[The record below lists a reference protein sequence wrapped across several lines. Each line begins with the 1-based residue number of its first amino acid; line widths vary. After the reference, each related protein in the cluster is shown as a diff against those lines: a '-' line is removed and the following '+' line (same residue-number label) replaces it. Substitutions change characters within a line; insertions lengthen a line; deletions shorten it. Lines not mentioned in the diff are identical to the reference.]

1 MDKSIIKKIILE
13 NQLRIP
19 GLEIVKRNYSPE
31 PAANYIFTGQRRAG
45 KTFFIFSLIQ
55 EMLKKGISIET
66 ILYINFEDE
75 RLIGLDVSG
84 LDSIIESYRELF
96 SHPPV
101 LFFDEIQNI
110 RDWQKFARRMA
121 DNNYRIYITGSNSEM
136 LSSEMAST
144 LGARFMVME
153 IETLTF
159 TEFLL
164 FHGIQP
170 DENIEFSPSR
180 FEVIRLF
187 EQYFAEGGFPEL
199 IKFSQKK
206 EYLSNLFQ
214 KVFLGDIIARYQIRN
229 PAALRIL
236 IKKLAESTMDEVSF
250 NRMRNIITSTGL
262 QVGTATIIE
271 YLKHLEDAFLISSLS
286 NFMAKIS
293 SRESKKKYY
302 FRDNGLLSLFLIDP
316 NSFLLETLVFNTL
329 RKKYGDQLFYLRNG
343 FEVDF
348 FIPGE
353 TLIQVCFGFS
363 EQSTRKREISAL
375 IKAHEKNPVKN
386 LIIVTFNNEETI
398 LEDNLTIEVVP
409 AWKWIL
415 RSSD

>member
-1 MDKSIIKKIILE
+1 
-13 NQLRIP
+13 
-19 GLEIVKRNYSPE
+19 
-31 PAANYIFTGQRRAG
+31 
-45 KTFFIFSLIQ
+45 
-55 EMLKKGISIET
+55 
-66 ILYINFEDE
+66 
-75 RLIGLDVSG
+75 
-84 LDSIIESYRELF
+84 
-96 SHPPV
+96 
-101 LFFDEIQNI
+101 
-110 RDWQKFARRMA
+110 
-121 DNNYRIYITGSNSEM
+121 
-136 LSSEMAST
+136 
-144 LGARFMVME
+144 MVME

-164 FHGIQP
+164 FHGFQP
-170 DENIEFSPSR
+170 DANIEFSQSR

-199 IKFSQKK
+199 IKFTQKK

-353 TLIQVCFGFS
+353 TLMQVCFGFS

-375 IKAHEKNPVKN
+375 LKANEKYPVKN
-386 LIIVTFNNEETI
+386 MIIVTFNNEESI

-415 RSSD
+415 RGLAQ

>member
-1 MDKSIIKKIILE
+1 
-13 NQLRIP
+13 
-19 GLEIVKRNYSPE
+19 
-31 PAANYIFTGQRRAG
+31 
-45 KTFFIFSLIQ
+45 
-55 EMLKKGISIET
+55 
-66 ILYINFEDE
+66 
-75 RLIGLDVSG
+75 
-84 LDSIIESYRELF
+84 
-96 SHPPV
+96 
-101 LFFDEIQNI
+101 
-110 RDWQKFARRMA
+110 MA
-121 DNNYRIYITGSNSEM
+121 DNDYRIYITGSNSEM

-159 TEFLL
+159 TEFLI
-164 FHGIQP
+164 FHGIQL

-199 IKFSQKK
+199 IKFTQKK

-214 KVFLGDIIARYQIRN
+214 KVFLGDIIARYQVRN

-271 YLKHLEDAFLISSLS
+271 YLGYLENAFLISSIN

-302 FRDNGLLSLFLIDP
+302 FRDNGLLSLFLIEP
-316 NSFLLETLVFNTL
+316 KSFQLETLVFNTL
-329 RKKYGDQLFYLRNG
+329 RKKYGDQFFYLRNG

-353 TLIQVCFGFS
+353 ELIQVCFGFS
-363 EQSTRKREISAL
+363 EESTRKREISAL
-375 IKAHEKNPVKN
+375 LKAHENNPVKN
-386 LIIVTFNNEETI
+386 LTIVTFNGEETI
-398 LEDNLTIEVVP
+398 SEGNLTIEVIPV
-409 AWKWIL
+409 WKWIL
-415 RSSD
+415 RNFA